1 MSWIE
6 QLGGLLQQ
14 YTGAATAQ
22 APGTVHQ
29 DYDQVAQSAPHSAL
43 ADGIAEAFRSDQT
56 PAFGQMAA
64 QLFSQSNGT
73 QRAGILNELM
83 STLGPA
89 VMGSVL
95 SGKGSSILSGLTG
108 GSQITPEQA
117 QQLAPEDVQRLAA
130 EAQKRDPSVID
141 QFSGFYAQHPALVK
155 TLGGAALAV
164 VISKIAQQHGG
175 G

>member
-14 YTGAATAQ
+14 YTGAAAAQ

-64 QLFSQSNGT
+64 QLFSQSSGT